1 MEQTTWLIILTL
13 SQALL
18 LAMRIVESR
27 HRSGDNRL
35 QKTNQLDTAERLARM
50 EALIETMREDIAELK
65 CLVKEVNSGH
75 R

>member
-1 MEQTTWLIILTL
+1 MEQTAWLIILTL

-18 LAMRIVESR
+18 LVMRIVESR
-27 HRSGDNRL
+27 HRSGDNQL
-35 QKTNQLDTAERLARM
+35 QKTNQLNTAERLARM
-50 EALIETMREDIAELK
+50 EALIETMRGDIAELK